1 MAGNFV
7 TPSVDSLADMLG
19 MLYGD
24 GIVVSEAGAA
34 ISDGYAA
41 RMVDDSGS
49 LVALFVCDYN
59 FVGFAGAALSM
70 MPAGGAEDMIA
81 EKDFSKTIL
90 DNYYEVMNICTRLL
104 MSDSS
109 DHLKLA
115 DMVGPDAAGAEIE
128 KLSASK
134 VVNYT
139 VAIPKYG
146 SGVVSCYIQ

>member
-7 TPSVDSLADMLG
+7 TPSTDSLADMLG
-19 MLYGD
+19 MLYGGD
-24 GIVVSEAGAA
+24 IAVSDSGAA
-34 ISDGYAA
+34 AADGYAA
-41 RMVDDSGS
+41 RMVDDSGN

-70 MPAGGAEDMIA
+70 MPVGGAEDMIA

-109 DHLKLA
+109 DHLKL
-115 DMVGPDAAGAEIE
+115 DNVVGPEAAGAEIAA
-128 KLSASK
+128 LSASK
-134 VVNYT
+134 TVSFT

-146 SGVVSCYIQ
+146 SGIFSCYIQ